1 MDIVNSLAIRRGHR
15 TEHNKTPSSCPHLYL
30 NIFSSISSLQV
41 ASTVSASMI
50 SLPQRRSPT
59 IARFT
64 EPTMAFPSPECIA
77 LDQALA
83 EEHAVGDWETWRHRA
98 ASSRSIHCTTEVR
111 IRGCASLAVL
121 VSPSTRLML
130 AT

>member
-50 SLPQRRSPT
+50 STTSASIANYRALYRSYPFDGEKRRHGIVPVPPQ
-59 IARFT
+59 A
-64 EPTMAFPSPECIA
+64 
-77 LDQALA
+77 
-83 EEHAVGDWETWRHRA
+83 
-98 ASSRSIHCTTEVR
+98 
-111 IRGCASLAVL
+111 
-121 VSPSTRLML
+121 
-130 AT
+130 